1 MSGVSSSERTKHKAQ
16 SITHKESEN
25 RMTTTT
31 ATELKNRLGAYL
43 DAARTEPVFIQK
55 SGRDVA
61 VLISREH
68 YGYLQRL
75 EDHWWGEQAKLAE
88 ADGML
93 GVEETARALKALEP
107 PEDETT

>member
-1 MSGVSSSERTKHKAQ
+1 
-16 SITHKESEN
+16 
-25 RMTTTT
+25 MTTTT

-68 YGYLQRL
+68 YSYLQRL

-107 PEDETT
+107 PEDETTCYNSR

>member
-1 MSGVSSSERTKHKAQ
+1 MHRPIQTVQ
-16 SITHKESEN
+16 KESMT
-25 RMTTTT
+25 MTTTT

-68 YGYLQRL
+68 YSYLQRL

-107 PEDETT
+107 PEDETTCYNSR